1 MMAAAVSAARDG
13 TIAVTGARED
23 RDSAR
28 SARSDRYCTIE
39 DVHEIVNAAIHSFK
53 QSLSLPPQV
62 PGLSRLER
70 SGPVV
75 DDLVTL
81 QSTAPSAGFQRQRTT
96 PAASQQ
102 SLRSSHSASSPAPRS
117 PTVKQKDLPP
127 TGAPDTVTGAVL
139 AAVGTYS
146 SDVLVLS
153 VLQKWVN
160 YAHRWD
166 SRVLLLD
173 AGVIKYY
180 NGHGKKRVSVSM
192 LMRGREHYTIGNKI
206 KERYKKETRGQRKK
220 FRGQVPYHSREDA
233 TPLGEVHISVATL
246 RVSRSDP
253 TKFTIY
259 SGTKPLEIRAES
271 TADRQRW
278 ISMLEQAK
286 IYYDHKLKAGDAS
299 RPGASKD
306 ADLQALQTELGHL
319 GASPGIMEVCTNWAT
334 GVQRQHAQKTSSLQD
349 QLMELQEQL
358 RDAVEEKH
366 ILESALLSN
375 TGQGKSPR
383 RSSIQQSTS
392 DEDSETENVGRRCQL
407 PFRL

>member
-1 MMAAAVSAARDG
+1 
-13 TIAVTGARED
+13 VTGA
-23 RDSAR
+23 AL
-28 SARSDRYCTIE
+28 T
-39 DVHEIVNAAIHSFK
+39 
-53 QSLSLPPQV
+53 
-62 PGLSRLER
+62 
-70 SGPVV
+70 
-75 DDLVTL
+75 
-81 QSTAPSAGFQRQRTT
+81 
-96 PAASQQ
+96 
-102 SLRSSHSASSPAPRS
+102 
-117 PTVKQKDLPP
+117 
-127 TGAPDTVTGAVL
+127 
-139 AAVGTYS
+139 AVGTYS
-146 SDVLVLS
+146 PDVLVLS

-319 GASPGIMEVCTNWAT
+319 GASPGIMEVCTHWAT
-334 GVQRQHAQKTSSLQD
+334 GVQRQHADKTSSLQD
-349 QLMELQEQL
+349 HMMELQE
-358 RDAVEEKH
+358 
-366 ILESALLSN
+366 
-375 TGQGKSPR
+375 
-383 RSSIQQSTS
+383 
-392 DEDSETENVGRRCQL
+392 
-407 PFRL
+407 